1 MLTHRFEL
9 FRLLG
14 FPVRTDWSWLLL
26 AASVALS
33 FGTWVFPNRYPEIL
47 PAQSWAMGAAVAL
60 GLAAS
65 ILLHKLAHALMAR
78 FFGREIEA
86 IGLFLVGDV
95 LENEPKLPSPQ
106 GELSVALAGP
116 AASILVGGAFT
127 LSWIW
132 AATSGW
138 SVASTAVVGY
148 LATANLT
155 LGLINFLP
163 AYPLDGGRAL
173 AATLW
178 LFRGDSEGGAR
189 ATSALGSALGVA
201 FLVFGITLMLTNA
214 FPLGLTLLLGGMT
227 LRASAQI
234 ALRQL
239 TMRSTLAG
247 ETVARFMK
255 TDPVVVERAASVEHL
270 VEQFIYRH
278 QHPLFPVIDGERLVG
293 WVAAQHVQQ
302 VPREEWDRQTVGS
315 IAERVNEENTV
326 APATDALAALSLMNR
341 GRTGWLMVAEAGRLL
356 GVLRS
361 EELLRFVALKGQLEG
376 AARPQTSS

>member
-14 FPVRTDWSWLLL
+14 FTVRTDWSWLLL

-33 FGTWVFPNRYPEIL
+33 FGTWVFPSRYPEIL

-60 GLAAS
+60 GLAIS

-78 FFGREIEA
+78 TFGREIEA
-86 IGLFLVGDV
+86 IGLFLVSDV
-95 LENEPKLPSPQ
+95 LESEPQLPSPQ

-116 AASILVGGAFT
+116 AASLFAGGA
-127 LSWIW
+127 LALGWIW
-132 AATSGW
+132 GATSEW
-138 SVASTAVVGY
+138 SVAATAVAGY

-155 LGLINFLP
+155 LGLVNLLP
-163 AYPLDGGRAL
+163 AFPLDGGRAL
-173 AATLW
+173 SAALW
-178 LFRGDSEGGAR
+178 LFRGDPEGAAR

-201 FLVFGITLMLTNA
+201 LLVFGITLMVSGVL
-214 FPLGLTLLLGGMT
+214 PLGLTLLLGGMT
-227 LRASAQI
+227 LRASSQI

-239 TMRSTLAG
+239 AMRRTLAG
-247 ETVARFMK
+247 EAVARFMK
-255 TDPVVVERAASVEHL
+255 TDPVVVERAASVEQL
-270 VEQFIYRH
+270 VENFIYRH
-278 QHPLFPVIDGERLVG
+278 QHPLFPVVDGERLVG

-302 VPREEWDRQTVGS
+302 LPRDEWDRQTVGS
-315 IAERVNEENTV
+315 IAERVNDENTV
-326 APATDALAALSLMNR
+326 SPATDALQALSLMNR
-341 GRTGWLMVAEAGRLL
+341 GRTGWLMVAEAGRLM

-376 AARPQTSS
+376 APRPQTS